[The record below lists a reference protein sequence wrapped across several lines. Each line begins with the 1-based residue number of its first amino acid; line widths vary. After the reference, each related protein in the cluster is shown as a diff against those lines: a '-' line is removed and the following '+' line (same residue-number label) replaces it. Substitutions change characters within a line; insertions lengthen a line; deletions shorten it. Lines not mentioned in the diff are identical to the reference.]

1 MTPHGNAENTQC
13 SHANFERVFNLF
25 LACAASISDP
35 LLRAK
40 AGKTFDDMPAEV
52 ACNQAIYNFYAT
64 YLVYTY
70 TIQTGSVNA
79 GSSLDHTTA
88 KSYWSGIINRANV
101 KWNVPG
107 ACDAALQVREPAR

>member
-1 MTPHGNAENTQC
+1 MQPGHLQ
-13 SHANFERVFNLF
+13 
-25 LACAASISDP
+25 
-35 LLRAK
+35 LLRHV
-40 AGKTFDDMPAEV
+40 PRLHV
-52 ACNQAIYNFYAT
+52 
-64 YLVYTY
+64 Y

>member
-64 YLVYTY
+64 RVPRLHVHHPDGQRQRRQQPRPHDRQVLLVGHH
-70 TIQTGSVNA
+70 QQGQRQVERAWSVRRSFA
-79 GSSLDHTTA
+79 GA
-88 KSYWSGIINRANV
+88 RA
-101 KWNVPG
+101 
-107 ACDAALQVREPAR
+107 R